1 MTNLRAVPVLLA
13 LVSLLFASACGSS
26 SSGGGAGAEQ
36 GGAPTEATTG
46 TLTITLPD
54 ETTAEMPVECAGVT
68 AGEKLDVHG
77 LTSTDD
83 TAPDRVEV
91 RVTGKHTNTGPFE
104 ILQVAVSLGPKSAF
118 EFDGNSLQA
127 QVKLQDDGSGQI
139 SNVSISN
146 SAFGSPKFAFG
157 QFINF
162 SMEWTCQ

>member
-1 MTNLRAVPVLLA
+1 MTNLRTIPSLLA
-13 LVSLLFASACGSS
+13 LVSFLFASACGSS
-26 SSGGGAGAEQ
+26 SGGGGAGAEQ
-36 GGAPTEATTG
+36 GGAPTESLTG
-46 TLTITLPD
+46 SLTITLPD
-54 ETTAEMPVECAGVT
+54 ATTPQMPVECAGVT

-77 LTSTDD
+77 VTSADD
-83 TAPDRVEV
+83 AAPDRIEV

-104 ILQVAVSLGPKSAF
+104 ILQVAVSLGPKGAF

-162 SMEWTCQ
+162 SMEWTC